1 MFCRALVKSGC
12 RNVNITGGEPF
23 LLPQDY
29 LFEMIESIQSVEGIN
44 KLWITTNGFRLC
56 DNDFCRNLA
65 KTGLKEAV
73 VSIAAETDES
83 YSTYTGFNL
92 KLSELLKGIATATQ
106 FGIDVR
112 VHVPLSPIG
121 IHSFEQL
128 EILLDKVKAS
138 GVKEAFYFRLHN
150 SEKIEEKFNELVVN
164 PMDIT
169 NGFKQSNRWHYR
181 ETESGRPFYSDD
193 VMHVNIPR
201 EQIRLVTENCKSR
214 NCGTFCQGIY
224 SAYCVPGKDG
234 WVLRA
239 CHRIFPD
246 KNNEYAFSSKIL
258 EHGQESKLQDLLQTI
273 WKYAYE

>member
-1 MFCRALVKSGC
+1 
-12 RNVNITGGEPF
+12 
-23 LLPQDY
+23 
-29 LFEMIESIQSVEGIN
+29 VEGIH

-56 DNDFCRNLA
+56 DDDFCRNLA
-65 KTGLKEAV
+65 KAGLKEAV

-83 YSTYTGFNL
+83 YRAYTGSGL
-92 KLSELLKGIATATQ
+92 KLPELLKGIATATQ

-128 EILLDKVKAS
+128 EILLDKVKSS
-138 GVKEAFYFRLHN
+138 GVREAFYFRLHN
-150 SEKIEEKFNELVVN
+150 SEKIERRFNELVVN

-169 NGFKQSNRWHYR
+169 NGFKQSNCWHYG
-181 ETESGRPFYSDD
+181 ESKNGRPFYSDG
-193 VMHVNIPR
+193 VMRVNIPR
-201 EQIRLVTENCKSR
+201 EQIRLVTGNCKSR

-234 WVLRA
+234 WILRA

-246 KNNEYAFSSKIL
+246 KNNEYALSSEIL
-258 EHGQESKLQDLLQTI
+258 KHGQESELQDLLQTI
-273 WKYAYE
+273 WNYAYEE